1 MKKRTFLRGI
11 GVGLAAGAALPAFST
26 STLVDSAALAAG
38 TCELKQGAVQHM
50 VIFSLK
56 HARDS
61 RATSSFLDDGKK
73 VLSAIPGVT
82 NFQVFSQ
89 VSQKN
94 DYDFGFSMIFSSRAD
109 YEKYNNHPDHVNF
122 VEKRWKTE
130 VGRFLEIDF
139 ESR

>member
-1 MKKRTFLRGI
+1 MKKRTFLKSI
-11 GVGLAAGAALPAFST
+11 GTGLAAGAALPAFST
-26 STLVDSAALAAG
+26 SSLVDSAALAAD

-61 RATSSFLDDGKK
+61 KATATFLNDARKI
-73 VLSAIPGVT
+73 LRAIPGVT
-82 NFQVFSQ
+82 NFQVFTQ
-89 VSQKN
+89 VSKKN
-94 DYDFGFSMIFSSRAD
+94 DYDFGFSMVFSSRGD

-130 VGRFLEIDF
+130 VSRFLEIDF

>member
-11 GVGLAAGAALPAFST
+11 GVSLAAGAALPAFPG
-26 STLVDSAALAAG
+26 SALMETGPVAAG
-38 TCELKQGAVQHM
+38 ACELKPGAVQHM

-61 RATSSFLDDGKK
+61 KATSTFLDDGKRI
-73 VLSAIPGVT
+73 LSAIPGVT

-89 VSQKN
+89 VSRKN
-94 DYDFGFSMIFSSRAD
+94 DYDFGFSMVFSSRGD

-130 VGRFLEIDF
+130 VSRFLEIDF